1 MKENNLQTLL
11 ICLHLC
17 IFVVIF
23 SSRTSGDYYPYE
35 ACVPRNCGLGPNIHF
50 PFYIP
55 GLQESF
61 CGYPGFELNCSQ
73 QGFPVLQLPG
83 SEYVV
88 QDISYQTRSLRVYNA
103 AVLSSNGTGCLPRTM
118 RNMTFPA
125 DLFSFSY
132 NVTQLHL
139 FSNYS
144 TSEDLWRHRVGCD
157 GKGRDRW
164 DLGIYDKDENS
175 TNIAS
180 KNCKRNVVAPVE
192 DDGNIGP
199 GNVDEVLRRGF
210 VLNWTASDC
219 SPCGISGGRCGFNA
233 TAYHFRCFCP
243 EGPHSRSCPP
253 DIHILAVTTY
263 QRSVSCVLFFSRST
277 EGRNPKRKRMK
288 NAVNYKKVEVFL
300 KNHGS
305 LAPRRYKYS
314 ELKKMTKSFSDHL
327 GKGGYGNVYKG
338 KSQDG
343 LLLAVKILN
352 ESRDD
357 GEEFVNE
364 VASISTTSHVNIVT
378 LLGFCFEGSKRAL
391 VYEFM
396 PNGSLD
402 RFICNTSL
410 PDADRLEWGKLYEIA
425 VGIARGLEYLHRGC
439 NTRILHL
446 DIKPHNILLDKDF
459 QPKISD
465 FGLAKLCPDR
475 ASIISMSGTRGTIGR
490 QLPIRACA
498 ALRHLPFRDLGQ
510 E

>member
-1 MKENNLQTLL
+1 MKHVSLGIAALVRTYTSHFTFQACKNLS
-11 ICLHLC
+11 
-17 IFVVIF
+17 VIPWISAELWTNKDFQF
-23 SSRTSGDYYPYE
+23 SS
-35 ACVPRNCGLGPNIHF
+35 CLGVNMLSKIF
-50 PFYIP
+50 PIRHDLY
-55 GLQESF
+55 G
-61 CGYPGFELNCSQ
+61 CTT
-73 QGFPVLQLPG
+73 QL
-83 SEYVV
+83 
-88 QDISYQTRSLRVYNA
+88 
-103 AVLSSNGTGCLPRTM
+103 LSSNGTGCLPRTM
-118 RNMTFPA
+118 RNMTIPA
-125 DLFSFSY
+125 DRFSFSY

-139 FSNYS
+139 FSNCTNS

-180 KNCKRNVVAPVE
+180 RNCKRHVVAPVE

-199 GNVDEVLRRGF
+199 GNVDEVLRRGQKG
-210 VLNWTASDC
+210 VCLELDSDC

-233 TAYHFRCFCP
+233 TNYHFRCFCLKGLILGAAHLVSYSP
-243 EGPHSRSCPP
+243 ISSRIALKHMQELDSKVINAFLQHP
-253 DIHILAVTTY
+253 DGFAAALIVVTT
-263 QRSVSCVLFFSRST
+263 CLLVLLIFI
-277 EGRNPKRKRMK
+277 KRKRMK

-305 LAPRRYKYS
+305 LAPRIYKYS

-343 LLLAVKILN
+343 LLLAIKILN

-459 QPKISD
+459 QPKISG

>member
-23 SSRTSGDYYPYE
+23 SSRTSGAYYPYE

-103 AVLSSNGTGCLPRTM
+103 AVLSSNGTGCLPGI
-118 RNMTFPA
+118 RNTTLPTARFG
-125 DLFSFSY
+125 FY
-132 NVTQLHL
+132 GNVTQLHL
-139 FSNYS
+139 FSNCTNS

-157 GKGRDRW
+157 GKGRDGW

-219 SPCGISGGRCGFNA
+219 SPCEISGGRCGFSA
-233 TAYHFRCFCP
+233 ITYHFRCFCP

-253 DIHILAVTTY
+253 
-263 QRSVSCVLFFSRST
+263 
-277 EGRNPKRKRMK
+277 
-288 NAVNYKKVEVFL
+288 
-300 KNHGS
+300 
-305 LAPRRYKYS
+305 
-314 ELKKMTKSFSDHL
+314 
-327 GKGGYGNVYKG
+327 
-338 KSQDG
+338 
-343 LLLAVKILN
+343 
-352 ESRDD
+352 
-357 GEEFVNE
+357 
-364 VASISTTSHVNIVT
+364 
-378 LLGFCFEGSKRAL
+378 
-391 VYEFM
+391 
-396 PNGSLD
+396 
-402 RFICNTSL
+402 
-410 PDADRLEWGKLYEIA
+410 GKLFSNLLSDCSETH
-425 VGIARGLEYLHRGC
+425 ARARFKSNKC
-439 NTRILHL
+439 IPST
-446 DIKPHNILLDKDF
+446 
-459 QPKISD
+459 
-465 FGLAKLCPDR
+465 
-475 ASIISMSGTRGTIGR
+475 SGR
-490 QLPIRACA
+490 
-498 ALRHLPFRDLGQ
+498 FYN
-510 E
+510 